1 MTPKHKL
8 TIVILIILGIGLFY
22 VSISFQNAIYDSITV
37 LEKFIRGHLVLGA
50 LMFIVLSA
58 FSAMLSPFSSVPLVP
73 PAILVWGKLL
83 TMLFLLTGWI
93 LGGIA
98 GYAVGLYFGYPIVVK
113 IIDHRKVDRWVA
125 EVPEKIGFWL
135 IILFRLISPSEIGY
149 VFGIIRY
156 SFLKYAVATAISE
169 APYAIAI
176 VYVSDAFLN
185 ENPKLFLFIGGV
197 WVVVF
202 FYMIH
207 LFRKRYNQLK
217 NKSHV

>member
-98 GYAVGLYFGYPIVVK
+98 GYAVGLYFGYPVVIK
-113 IIDHRKVDRWVA
+113 IINKYKVDRWVA